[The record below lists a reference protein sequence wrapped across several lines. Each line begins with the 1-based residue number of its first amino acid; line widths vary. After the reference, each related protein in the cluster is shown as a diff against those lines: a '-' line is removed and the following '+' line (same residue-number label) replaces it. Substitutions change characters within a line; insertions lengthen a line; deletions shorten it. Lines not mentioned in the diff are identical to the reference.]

1 MKKPIIW
8 ILGGMWPEAS
18 CYLYK
23 EILEYYQQ
31 KYGAVQ
37 DSEYPH
43 LIINSMAMGWFSEK
57 GVEDEALVKQE
68 LLAWVHQLEQAGV
81 SQVIIACN
89 TVHMYYDYLQSNS
102 TGIIKNLIEET
113 VKQVSEKGITEVLV
127 LWSETTH
134 IQGLYDSYLEKYG
147 VGYTKV
153 STSEQQVLNGI
164 IENVMQSDTSKKDMQ
179 YILELNEKYHT
190 EAIVMACT
198 ELPIVAKDLALENM
212 FDTISVLVEMCDIR

>member
-31 KYGAVQ
+31 EYGAIQ

-57 GVEDEALVKQE
+57 GVEDEETVKRE

-81 SQVIIACN
+81 SQIIIACN
-89 TVHMYYDYLQSNS
+89 TVHMYYDYLQKNS

-113 VKQVSEKGITEVLV
+113 VKQVSEKGITEVLI

-134 IQGLYDSYLEKYG
+134 SQWLYDMYLEKYHIW
-147 VGYTKV
+147 YQKV
-153 STSEQQVLNGI
+153 DASEQQRLNEI
-164 IENVMQSDTSKKDMQ
+164 IKNVMQSDIQVRDQ
-179 YILELNEKYHT
+179 EYILSLCEKYSPD
-190 EAIVMACT
+190 AVVIACT
-198 ELPIVAKDLALENM
+198 ELPLVTKWLDIPNS
-212 FDTISVLVEMCDIR
+212 FDTISILTKICDI